1 MELMKTEKVAM
12 TPQNFEEAQTFAV
25 MVAKTEFAPSG
36 YRGKPEAC
44 LLAMVAGDEVGLK
57 PMQSLQ
63 NIAVINGHPSI
74 YGDAALALVK
84 NSPDYEY
91 LRETFDEGTA
101 TAKCVAKRRGEEEVV
116 RTFSWEDATRAELAQ
131 KKGPWTQY
139 PKRMMQMRARS
150 WAIRDCWPHVL
161 KGLYVAEEAADIP
174 GERNV
179 TPEKEASEPSGNGI
193 PANKPAEGQST
204 QRSYLE
210 KLLAE
215 AQADGLVA
223 EDEAKEV
230 LTRYDRTKTPTLKEK
245 YIGKLESRLVELQ
258 SKQPQEEETPED
270 PAQEDLELF

>member
-1 MELMKTEKVAM
+1 MELMKTEKAAM
-12 TPQNFEEAQTFAV
+12 TPQNFQDAQKFAA
-25 MVAKTEFAPSG
+25 MVANTEFAPSG

-91 LRETFDEGTA
+91 LKETFDESTT
-101 TAKCVAKRRGEEEVV
+101 TAKCVAKRKGEEEVV
-116 RTFSWEDATRAELAQ
+116 RTFSWEDATRADLAT

-161 KGLYVAEEAADIP
+161 KGLYVAEEAQDIP
-174 GERNV
+174 VERNV
-179 TPEKEASEPSGNGI
+179 TPKKEESAPSENGI
-193 PANKPAEGQST
+193 PAEKPAESGTT
-204 QRSYLE
+204 QRNYLM
-210 KLLAE
+210 KLLND
-215 AQADGLVA
+215 AQRDGLVA

-230 LTRYDRTKTPTLKEK
+230 LTRYDRTKTPALKDK
-245 YIGKLESRLVELQ
+245 YLQKLEGRLEELG
-258 SKQPQEEETPED
+258 KQPQEEAQPEKK
-270 PAQEDLELF
+270 PEEELELF